1 MEELNALLFELAN
14 IDRLEILVELN
25 KDAMKLTNIAKKLD
39 LTVQETSRHLQRL
52 CDSLLLQKKADG
64 AYHITPHGVNVLFL
78 LPGLEFLVRHRDYFL
93 THRLDLI
100 PREFIARIGDLQDST
115 LLDSP
120 VTAFQKVNTII
131 DEAKEHLSMIAD
143 QVPSGSIPLIEAAVK
158 RGVNIQILMTQS
170 TSRPDIPEAYLPHYN
185 EEDREKMLL
194 GRADEIT
201 FVGVISEKAAV
212 VGFQTTSGTMDY
224 LAFYTQ
230 YDLALRWCYDLFM
243 HYWMQVEPIH
253 PIGE

>member
-14 IDRLEILVELN
+14 IDRLEILMELH

-52 CDSLLLQKKADG
+52 CDALLLQKQADG

-78 LPGLEFLVRHRDYFL
+78 LPGLKFLVRHRDYFL

-100 PREFIARIGDLQDST
+100 PAEFIARIGVLQDSK

-120 VTAFQKVNTII
+120 VIAFQKVNTIV
-131 DEAKEHLSMIAD
+131 DEAKEHLYMIAD

-158 RGVNIQILMTQS
+158 RGVNLRILMTKN
-170 TSRPDIPEAYLPHYN
+170 TSRPDIPEAYLPHYS
-185 EEDREKMLL
+185 EEDMEKMLL
-194 GRADEIT
+194 GWTDKIA
-201 FVGVISEKAAV
+201 FVGVISENAAV
-212 VGFQTTSGTMDY
+212 VGFQTAGGTMDY

-230 YDLALRWCYDLFM
+230 HELALRWSYDLFM
-243 HYWMQVEPIH
+243 HYWMQVEHSH
-253 PIGE
+253 PINE